1 MTVQVSPALAGLG
14 GSRSPDDSVT
24 SPVTY
29 RTAYLANLQRLA
41 AAQASTGPAVAWL
54 AQLRSQAAAHLS
66 ELSLPTTHDE
76 DWRFTDL
83 SALLEVTIAGAG
95 ELAQPLAADAITPLG
110 LPESSTS
117 QLVFI
122 NGHYQAAASN
132 LTGLPTG
139 VFVGNLA
146 AALQH
151 PELSAQLPNYLGGVA
166 GSREVFAALNTIG
179 LADAAIIWIPKN
191 CVITTPIHCLF
202 ITVPQAQ
209 PQLIQPRCLVVA
221 EAGSAV
227 TLVES
232 YRQAT
237 GETPIFTNSVTE
249 IWLGENAQM
258 EHSRIQWQSATAFQ
272 VGKTVV
278 SQAKDSRYTNHA
290 INLESQI
297 GRHTLTIAQTGE
309 QTETTL
315 NGLTIAAGE
324 ECLDTH
330 TAVDLSFP
338 YSRVRQL
345 QKCIV
350 ADRGHAVF
358 NGAIIVGQKAQQ
370 TDAGQLSRNLL
381 LSPKARVDTKPQLE
395 IIADNVKCTHGATV
409 SQLEADEI
417 FYLQSRG
424 LDREMAQK
432 LLVDAFA
439 AEVINQLPLTS
450 LQKQLTQAVKAEVN
464 L

>member
-24 SPVTY
+24 SPATY

-41 AAQASTGPAVAWL
+41 AAQASNGPAVAWL
-54 AQLRSQAAAHLS
+54 TQLRSQAAAHLS

-83 SALLEVTIAGAG
+83 SALLEVTIAGTG
-95 ELAQPLAADAITPLG
+95 ELAQPLAADAIASFS

-117 QLVFI
+117 QCVFI
-122 NGHYQAAASN
+122 NGYYQAAVSN
-132 LTGLPTG
+132 LTGLPAG

-151 PELSAQLPNYLGGVA
+151 PELAAQLPNYLGGIA
-166 GSREVFAALNTIG
+166 GSREVFAALNAIG

-191 CVITTPIHCLF
+191 CVITPPIHCLF

-209 PQLIQPRCLVVA
+209 PQLIQPRCLVIA

-237 GETPIFTNSVTE
+237 GETPTFTNSVTE

-272 VGKTVV
+272 VGKTAV

-297 GRHTLTIAQTGE
+297 GRHTLTIVQTGE

-424 LDREMAQK
+424 LDRDMAQK

>member
-1 MTVQVSPALAGLG
+1 MTIHVSPALVGLG

-24 SPVTY
+24 SPATY
-29 RTAYLANLQRLA
+29 RAAYLANLKRLA
-41 AAQASTGPAVAWL
+41 EAAATEGPTVQWL
-54 AQLRSQAAAHLS
+54 QQLREQATAHLS
-66 ELSLPTTHDE
+66 ELSFPTTHDE

-83 SALLEVTIAGAG
+83 SALLQVTIAGTG
-95 ELAQPLAADAITPLG
+95 ELAQPITPDTIAPFS
-110 LPESSTS
+110 LPETQSS
-117 QLVFI
+117 QLVFV
-122 NGHYQAAASN
+122 NGHYQAKLSN

-146 AALQH
+146 TALQQ
-151 PELSAQLPNYLGGVA
+151 PELAGQLPNYLGAMA
-166 GSREVFAALNTIG
+166 GLRDVFAALNTIG
-179 LADAAIIWIPKN
+179 LAEAAIVWVPKN
-191 CVITTPIHCLF
+191 CAVETPIHLLF
-202 ITVPQAQ
+202 VTAPQAQ
-209 PQLIQPRCLVVA
+209 PQFIQPRCLVVA
-221 EAGSAV
+221 DAGSTV
-227 TLVES
+227 NVLES
-232 YRQAT
+232 YRQLAS
-237 GETPIFTNSVTE
+237 ETPTITNSVTE
-249 IWLGENAQM
+249 IWLGENAQVN
-258 EHSRIQWQSATAFQ
+258 HSRIQWQSTTAFQ
-272 VGKTVV
+272 IGKTAI
-278 SQAKDSRYTNHA
+278 SQAKDSRYINHA
-290 INLESQI
+290 INLEAQI
-297 GRHTLTIAQTGE
+297 GRHTLEVSQAGE

-330 TAVDLSFP
+330 TAVDLAFP

-350 ADRGHAVF
+350 ADRAHAVF

-424 LDREMAQK
+424 LDRNMAQK

-439 AEVINQLPLTS
+439 AEVIEQLPVAS
-450 LQKQLTQAVKAEVN
+450 LRQQLTRAVKAEVN